1 MTFGEKLKKLRR
13 DNQLTQEELADKI
26 YVTRTAISKWE
37 TDKGF
42 PDIDNLKQISN
53 LFGVTIDELI
63 SDNDIENKRLLDEK
77 RARLMYYIAIGFV
90 ALATLCSLLAYFLK
104 ATYLNIVSIVAAVG
118 YTVFA
123 FLSKPK
129 YKRLS
134 AKKIILPY
142 VISRLVVLVVVVS
155 VIIGTIVQLS

>member
-1 MTFGEKLKKLRR
+1 MTLGEKIKKLRK
-13 DNQLTQEELADKI
+13 DNQLTQEELAKKL

-37 TDKGF
+37 LDKGF

-53 LFGVTIDELI
+53 LFGVSIDEMV
-63 SDNDIENKRLLDEK
+63 SDNDIENKRVLEEK
-77 RARLMYYIAIGFV
+77 RARTMYFIAIGCV
-90 ALATLCSLLAYFLK
+90 ALATLCSLLAYFLQIY
-104 ATYLNIVSIVAAVG
+104 YLNIVSMIAAVA

-134 AKKIILPY
+134 AKKILLPY
-142 VISRLVVLVVVVS
+142 VISRIVVLFVVVI
-155 VIIGTIVQLS
+155 VIVTTMIQLS